1 MYKIRS
7 SVKALI
13 IQDNHVLTIEKGNK
27 ASNKYVIPGGGQ
39 NFNETLADAVLRE
52 CLEEIGVKVQVG
64 KLVWVR
70 EFISKNH
77 IPQQKE
83 DDQHHIVEHIFDV
96 IIDEEI
102 PDEFSPNEP
111 DSTQLGV
118 VWLPI
123 SSLSE
128 FNFYPKELIPMIQ
141 QINDKKYMG
150 RTYVGDI
157 N

>member
-13 IQDNHVLTIEKGNK
+13 IKDNHVLTIEKGIK
-27 ASNKYVIPGGGQ
+27 GSSKYVIPGGGQ
-39 NFNETLADAVLRE
+39 NFNETLANAVVRE
-52 CLEEIGVKVQVG
+52 CFEEIGVEVQVG

-77 IPQQKE
+77 IIEQQE
-83 DDQHHIVEHIFDV
+83 NNQAHIVEHIFDV
-96 IIDEEI
+96 KIDEGI
-102 PDEFSPNEP
+102 LDEFSPNEP

-123 SSLSE
+123 SKLSE
-128 FNFYPKELIPMIQ
+128 FNFFPKELIPMIQ
-141 QINDKKYMG
+141 QINDSKYIG
-150 RTYVGDI
+150 QTYVGDI